1 MLKGCP
7 TPLKWREWDEGLR
20 EHPDNTF
27 ASYVVSGIREGFRIG
42 FDYQSHRYKSAKRNM
57 ISATDHANVVRDY
70 LAKECA
76 EGRILGPF
84 DPQYLPH
91 VQVSPF
97 GVIEKKE
104 RGKWRLILDLSS
116 PEGFSV
122 NDGISPDLCS
132 LSYISVDD
140 VAKIIAQLG
149 PGTQLAKVDIKSA
162 YRMVP
167 IHPDDRHL
175 LGMKWEE
182 ALYVDAAL
190 PFGLRSA
197 PKIFTAVA
205 DALEWMV
212 KKEGVTHL
220 HHYLDDFLILG
231 APDSEECAES
241 LRKLLVLFEGLKVPI
256 AIEKLE
262 GPTPVLVFL
271 GIELDTTTLAIR
283 LPEAKLKE
291 LKVLI
296 LEWLGRKHCS
306 RRELQSI
313 AGKLQNAC
321 KVVRPGR
328 VFLRRVFNLLKGTP
342 ARRQVIRLNA
352 SFRSDIQWWHCFL
365 DRWNGVAMMSDAS
378 ARPVDIHLF
387 TDASGSFGCGAWW
400 GTAWLQYPWADE
412 AANLSIAVKELLPIV
427 MACMLWGNTWRN
439 KQVLVHCDNQ
449 AVVEVVNS
457 GASKDQNLAQLL
469 RCLFF
474 ITAEFQLAL
483 KATHITGHSNVQ
495 ADAISRNNLSLFFS
509 QVPNATRSPSP
520 VPSAI
525 VELLITRKPD
535 WTSPVWSQLFTSC
548 LRPV

>member
-1 MLKGCP
+1 MSGINEVSLTSSRVDYPYTKDLLELDGQRQIKVADIPPMLTGCP
-7 TPLKWREWDEGLR
+7 TPLRWREWDEGLR
-20 EHPDNTF
+20 EHPDNNF

-42 FDYQSHRYKSAKRNM
+42 FDYQSYRYKSAKRNM

-84 DPQYLPH
+84 DPQHLPH

-97 GVIEKKE
+97 GVIAKKE
-104 RGKWRLILDLSS
+104 PGKWRLILDLSS

-140 VAKIIAQLG
+140 VAKIIAKLG
-149 PGTQLAKVDIKSA
+149 PRTQLAKVDIKSA

-241 LRKLLVLFEGLKVPI
+241 LRKLLVLFESLNVPI
-256 AIEKLE
+256 AIEKLK
-262 GPTPVLVFL
+262 GPSLVLVFL
-271 GIELDTTTLAIR
+271 GIELDTVTMAIR
-283 LPEAKLKE
+283 LPEAKLNE

-296 LEWLGRKHCS
+296 SEWLGKKHCS
-306 RRELQSI
+306 RKVLQENCRMPVKWSGQAEYSFVGYSI
-313 AGKLQNAC
+313 
-321 KVVRPGR
+321 
-328 VFLRRVFNLLKGTP
+328 
-342 ARRQVIRLNA
+342 
-352 SFRSDIQWWHCFL
+352 S
-365 DRWNGVAMMSDAS
+365 
-378 ARPVDIHLF
+378 
-387 TDASGSFGCGAWW
+387 
-400 GTAWLQYPWADE
+400 
-412 AANLSIAVKELLPIV
+412 
-427 MACMLWGNTWRN
+427 
-439 KQVLVHCDNQ
+439 
-449 AVVEVVNS
+449 
-457 GASKDQNLAQLL
+457 
-469 RCLFF
+469 
-474 ITAEFQLAL
+474 
-483 KATHITGHSNVQ
+483 
-495 ADAISRNNLSLFFS
+495 
-509 QVPNATRSPSP
+509 
-520 VPSAI
+520 
-525 VELLITRKPD
+525 
-535 WTSPVWSQLFTSC
+535 
-548 LRPV
+548 